1 MLAVFLFFPSRT
13 ESTHLRETLQHQ
25 QNPQTLHVNTPVKQL
40 HGFVQVVL
48 SGQRNHQLAEGDRE
62 REREWKPFS
71 DLDGSEDFPVLRRF
85 LPHCWCS
92 EGPSSGRRP
101 PWLWP
106 SGRPA

>member
-62 REREWKPFS
+62 RERVET
-71 DLDGSEDFPVLRRF
+71 L
-85 LPHCWCS
+85 
-92 EGPSSGRRP
+92 
-101 PWLWP
+101 
-106 SGRPA
+106 